1 MTRAE
6 PWVKICGVTRPEDAS
21 AALAAGA
28 SAIGLNFVPSSRR
41 YVEPGRARAIA
52 DAVRGKLE
60 IVGVVADLEPR
71 ALAELESE
79 VGLDWIQLHGDERA
93 ELVQSLPRAFKA
105 VGIATATDVERALTF
120 PGERLLVDAKLEG
133 TLGGTGQP
141 FDWMLVRDAASSRR
155 LIVAGGLTPEN
166 VAEAVRVVQPWGVDV
181 ASGVEPPGQPGRKD
195 PEKMARFVRAAQ
207 REPSSD
213 E

>member
-1 MTRAE
+1 MSAPE
-6 PWVKICGVTRPEDAS
+6 PWVKICGVTRAEDAS
-21 AALAAGA
+21 AALFAGA

-41 YVEPGRARAIA
+41 YVDPSRARAIA

-60 IVGVVADLEPR
+60 IVGVVADPDPS
-71 ALAELESE
+71 ALAEIQSE

-120 PGERLLVDAKLEG
+120 PGERLLVDAKQEG
-133 TLGGTGQP
+133 TLGGTGLR
-141 FDWMLVRDAASSRR
+141 FDWMLVQAAAGSRR

-181 ASGVEPPGQPGRKD
+181 ASGVELPGQPGRKD
-195 PEKMARFVRAAQ
+195 AEKMARFVRAA
-207 REPSSD
+207 RRGSSSD